1 MTELRVLDTY
11 WSDHCRHTTFET
23 VLDDVH
29 FHLDTL
35 SDELQASYDKYLK
48 LRQEVHGNRKEKTL
62 MDMATIAGKYL
73 RKQGKLDD
81 MEITDEINACSVEI
95 TVDVDGKDEQWL
107 LMFKNETHNH
117 PTEIEPFGG
126 ASTCIGGAIRD
137 PLSGRSYVY
146 QAMRITGAGDITKPI
161 SETLEHKLPQSKIS
175 KTAAQ
180 GYSSYGNQ
188 IGLATTF
195 VDEIYDD
202 GYVAK
207 RMEVGAVVG
216 AALNHMLNVKN
227 QKLAILSL

>member
-1 MTELRVLDTY
+1 M
-11 WSDHCRHTTFET
+11 S
-23 VLDDVH
+23 
-29 FHLDTL
+29 
-35 SDELQASYDKYLK
+35 SKYDKYLK

-95 TVDVDGKDEQWL
+95 TVDVDEKDEQWL

-161 SETLEHKLPQSKIS
+161 SETLEHKDFKDSGSWL
-175 KTAAQ
+175 
-180 GYSSYGNQ
+180 
-188 IGLATTF
+188 F
-195 VDEIYDD
+195 
-202 GYVAK
+202 
-207 RMEVGAVVG
+207 
-216 AALNHMLNVKN
+216 
-227 QKLAILSL
+227 KLW